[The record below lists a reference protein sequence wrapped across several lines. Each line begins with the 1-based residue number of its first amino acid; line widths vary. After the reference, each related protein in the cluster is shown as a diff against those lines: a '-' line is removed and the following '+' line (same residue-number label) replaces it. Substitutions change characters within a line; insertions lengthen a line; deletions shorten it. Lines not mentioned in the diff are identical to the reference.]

1 MQDPPEK
8 KSSAENGV
16 EWTSCDGGEIF
27 HQISE
32 GGSDDAAA
40 PSPHVA
46 WARIEE
52 EAKGN
57 GMFVFWLRPGAEG
70 RHVVVAANG
79 TPSDWQM
86 VPVDDGLVLAPA
98 GSDLL
103 P

>member
-46 WARIEE
+46 WVPLETIASPR
-52 EAKGN
+52 ATFGRSN
-57 GMFVFWLRPGAEG
+57 RVMLR
-70 RHVVVAANG
+70 
-79 TPSDWQM
+79 DL
-86 VPVDDGLVLAPA
+86 GLL
-98 GSDLL
+98 
-103 P
+103 